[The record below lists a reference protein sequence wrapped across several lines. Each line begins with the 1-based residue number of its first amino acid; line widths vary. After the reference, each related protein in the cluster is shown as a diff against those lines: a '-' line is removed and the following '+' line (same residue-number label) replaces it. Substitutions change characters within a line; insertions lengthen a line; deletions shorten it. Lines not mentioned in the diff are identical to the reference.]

1 MCRRMSRAAREE
13 EVLAYL
19 REEHAPLYQLALWVR
34 AAVRESDP
42 DLFER
47 VYRGWRGVGF
57 HHAEAG
63 YVCAI
68 YPRGDHVDLLF
79 EHGASLVD
87 PDGVLAGQ
95 GTQTRTLPVATADAR
110 TAAAI
115 ESLVQQAIAQRLL
128 RYT

>member
-1 MCRRMSRAAREE
+1 MSRAAREE

-19 REEHAPLYQLALWVR
+19 REEHAPLYELAVWVR
-34 AAVRESDP
+34 AAVRESDA

-57 HHAEAG
+57 HHPEAG

-68 YPRGDHVDLLF
+68 YPRGNRVDLLF

-87 PDGVLAGQ
+87 PDGLLEGD
-95 GTQTRTLPVATADAR
+95 GSQTRTVPIRASGESTASAI
-110 TAAAI
+110 AA
-115 ESLVQQAIAQRLL
+115 LVQQAIAQRLL
-128 RYT
+128 TR